1 MFLYVRSSFE
11 SVYSFV
17 FETIFRPVFEAIKGP
32 LENMGSAFRV
42 VTNVI
47 ADVLCFAFN
56 LVTTIVMFIFDVIY
70 FLIWIVGFCSS
81 FVVFKLPVKLKNG
94 FFTSLDLFELA
105 WSVSWEL
112 FYKGSN
118 SSLWFVN
125 TWLPKV
131 WEEHFWEVIKASI
144 SFFTLVYTLVRD
156 D

>member
-1 MFLYVRSSFE
+1 MILLLFLHCD
-11 SVYSFV
+11 
-17 FETIFRPVFEAIKGP
+17 ETSAYCTSNGNAQEKSL
-32 LENMGSAFRV
+32 LEWLQTIWKLWKLPTLHALKWKPELSAYKV
-42 VTNVI
+42 
-47 ADVLCFAFN
+47 
-56 LVTTIVMFIFDVIY
+56 
-70 FLIWIVGFCSS
+70 WIVGFCSS

-112 FYKGSN
+112 FYKASN

-125 TWLPKV
+125 TWLPKG

-156 D
+156 DRL